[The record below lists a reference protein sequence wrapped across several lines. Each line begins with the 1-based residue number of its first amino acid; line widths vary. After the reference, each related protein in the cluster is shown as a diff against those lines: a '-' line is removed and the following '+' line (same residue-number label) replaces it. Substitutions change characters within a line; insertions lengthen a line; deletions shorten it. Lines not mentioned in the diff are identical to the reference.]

1 MNKSVKIKIGLN
13 DYQISKLKRAFKK
26 NEPVSLKFSN
36 KQLQEDTYEVNVSV
50 QQMKRLISAMKSKA
64 KRGIILKLT
73 NKQVG
78 GFLPAL
84 MPLLPTLISGVLS
97 GAAGYGTTKA
107 LDAITGNGLYRL
119 GQTGKGVKKK
129 NKNF

>member
-1 MNKSVKIKIGLN
+1 MESKLVKIKIGLN

-26 NEPVSLKFSN
+26 GEDVSLKFSN
-36 KQLQEDTYEVNVSV
+36 KQLQEDTYEVNVTIP
-50 QQMKRLISAMKSKA
+50 QMKRLISAMKSKA
-64 KRGIILKLT
+64 KRGIILKLSST
-73 NKQVG
+73 QVG
-78 GFLPAL
+78 GFLPFI
-84 MPLLPTLISGVLS
+84 LPTLMTGVLS